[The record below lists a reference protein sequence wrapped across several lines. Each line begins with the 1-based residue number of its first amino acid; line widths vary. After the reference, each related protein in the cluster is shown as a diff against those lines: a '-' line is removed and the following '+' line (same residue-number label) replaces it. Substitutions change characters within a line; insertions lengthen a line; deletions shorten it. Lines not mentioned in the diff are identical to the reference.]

1 MSGSPNSSRIPS
13 VASTDSF
20 DDTDR
25 RSAATAATTATSSV
39 AASLFPTAPPEFT
52 PDQQSALITKY
63 NDTSLVAASRS
74 DYDRAIHAWIR
85 AIHASPSSFATYID
99 TWAQQIYNKNPIR
112 HHISNIRLRRTIYSP
127 NSLANLLLIV
137 SSVVHYIA
145 LLLAILFVIARH
157 MPSMLPA
164 ALRPAEQP
172 LANPTIFDHAY
183 AYTFGLIVDFSHKT
197 AQVSFDIAY
206 SIVAAIFLWILGT
219 WAGSSLHKY
228 SEFIRRKGTLDRLES
243 KFLAEFR
250 AAITSQLRTHL
261 TVPLLE
267 TYRSLLLLGPVQRA
281 EMLATYG
288 RADEDLATLHTFILN
303 QLATIAM
310 SPQMETLCVSQMN
323 ADMFKELVSLSTTDY
338 IDSYVQFYAA
348 LQNAGQSQVCA
359 IQTGAYDS
367 MKSLLRFSVNTALYG
382 PTAATLQAVGK
393 TLTPAPPNTS

>member
-1 MSGSPNSSRIPS
+1 MSGPSSIPS

-25 RSAATAATTATSSV
+25 RSSAHTTSSSV
-39 AASLFPTAPPEFT
+39 ASSLFPTAPPEFT
-52 PDQQSALITKY
+52 PAQQTALITKY
-63 NDTSLVAASRS
+63 NDTSLAAASRS
-74 DYDRAIHAWIR
+74 DYDKAIHAWIR
-85 AIHASPSSFATYID
+85 AIHQSPSPFATYIE

-112 HHISNIRLRRTIYSP
+112 YHISNIRLRRTIYTP

-137 SSVVHYIA
+137 SSIIHYIA
-145 LLLAILFVIARH
+145 LLLAVLFVIARH

-164 ALRPAEQP
+164 ALRPTEEP
-172 LANPTIFDHAY
+172 IANPTILDY
-183 AYTFGLIVDFSHKT
+183 AYSYTLGLVVDFSHKT
-197 AQVSFDIAY
+197 VQVGFDIGY
-206 SIVAAIFLWILGT
+206 SVVAAVFLWVFGT
-219 WAGSSLHKY
+219 WAGSSLQRY
-228 SEFIRRKGTLDRLES
+228 SEFIRRKGTLDHLES

-323 ADMFKELVSLSTTDY
+323 ADMFKELVALSTTEY
-338 IDSYVQFYAA
+338 IDSYAKFYAA
-348 LQNAGQSQVCA
+348 LQNAGQSQVTA
-359 IQTGAYDS
+359 IQAGAYDS

-393 TLTPAPPNTS
+393 TLTPATPNTP

>member
-1 MSGSPNSSRIPS
+1 MSSGPTSIPS

-25 RSAATAATTATSSV
+25 RSSAHTTSSSV
-39 AASLFPTAPPEFT
+39 ASSLFPTAPPEFT
-52 PDQQSALITKY
+52 PAQQSALITKY
-63 NDTSLVAASRS
+63 NDTSLAAASRS
-74 DYDRAIHAWIR
+74 DYDKAIHTWIR
-85 AIHASPSSFATYID
+85 AIHASPSSFATYIE

-112 HHISNIRLRRTIYSP
+112 YHISNIRLRRTIYTP
-127 NSLANLLLIV
+127 NSLANLLLIA
-137 SSVVHYIA
+137 SSVIHYIA
-145 LLLAILFVIARH
+145 LLLAVLFVIARH

-164 ALRPAEQP
+164 AIRPTEQP
-172 LANPTIFDHAY
+172 IANPTLLDHAY
-183 AYTFGLIVDFSHKT
+183 TYTLGFIVDFSHKT
-197 AQVSFDIAY
+197 VQVGFDIGY
-206 SIVAAIFLWILGT
+206 SVVAAVFLWVLGT
-219 WAGSSLHKY
+219 WTGSSLQRY

-243 KFLAEFR
+243 KFLTEFR

-323 ADMFKELVSLSTTDY
+323 ADMFKELVALSTTEY
-338 IDSYVQFYAA
+338 IDSYAKFYSA
-348 LQNAGQSQVCA
+348 LQNAGQSQVAA
-359 IQTGAYDS
+359 IQAGAYDS

-393 TLTPAPPNTS
+393 TLTPGTPNTP

>member
-1 MSGSPNSSRIPS
+1 M
-13 VASTDSF
+13 ASTDSF

-25 RSAATAATTATSSV
+25 RSATNSATSSV
-39 AASLFPTAPPEFT
+39 ASSLFPTAPPEFT
-52 PDQQSALITKY
+52 PDQQTALITKY
-63 NDTSLVAASRS
+63 NATSLAAAERS
-74 DYDRAIHAWIR
+74 DYDRAIHTWIR
-85 AIHASPSSFATYID
+85 AIHQAPSPFAVYIE

-112 HHISNIRLRRTIYSP
+112 YHISNIRLRRTIYTP

-137 SSVVHYIA
+137 SSVIHYIA
-145 LLLAILFVIARH
+145 LLLAVLFVIARH

-164 ALRPAEQP
+164 AFRPPEQP
-172 LANPTIFDHAY
+172 IANPTILDY
-183 AYTFGLIVDFSHKT
+183 AYSYTLGFVVDFSHKT
-197 AQVSFDIAY
+197 VQVGFDIGY
-206 SIVAAIFLWILGT
+206 SIVAAIFLWVLGT

-288 RADEDLATLHTFILN
+288 RADEDLETLHTFILN

-310 SPQMETLCVSQMN
+310 SPQMEIQCVSQMN
-323 ADMFKELVSLSTTDY
+323 ADMFKELVALSTTEY
-338 IDSYVQFYAA
+338 IDSYAKFYSA
-348 LQNAGQSQVCA
+348 LQNAGHSQVAA
-359 IQTGAYDS
+359 IQAGAYDS

-393 TLTPAPPNTS
+393 TLTSAAQQPTTP

>member
-1 MSGSPNSSRIPS
+1 MSGPSSIPS

-25 RSAATAATTATSSV
+25 RSAATSSV
-39 AASLFPTAPPEFT
+39 ASSLFPTAPPEFT
-52 PDQQSALITKY
+52 TAQQTALITKY
-63 NDTSLVAASRS
+63 NATSLAAAERS
-74 DYDRAIHAWIR
+74 DYDKAIHTWIR
-85 AIHASPSSFATYID
+85 SIHQAPSPFAVYID

-112 HHISNIRLRRTIYSP
+112 YHISNIRLRRTIYTP

-137 SSVVHYIA
+137 SSIIHYIA
-145 LLLAILFVIARH
+145 LLLAALFVIARH

-164 ALRPAEQP
+164 AIRPTNHP
-172 LANPTIFDHAY
+172 IANPTLLDHAY
-183 AYTFGLIVDFSHKT
+183 AYTLGFIVDFSHKT
-197 AQVSFDIAY
+197 VQVGFDIGY
-206 SIVAAIFLWILGT
+206 SVVAAVFLWVLGT

-267 TYRSLLLLGPVQRA
+267 TYRGLLLLGPVQRA

-288 RADEDLATLHTFILN
+288 RADEELETLHTFILN

-310 SPQMETLCVSQMN
+310 SSQMEIQCVSQMN
-323 ADMFKELVSLSTTDY
+323 ADMFKELVALSTTEY
-338 IDSYVQFYAA
+338 IDSYAKFYSA
-348 LQNAGQSQVCA
+348 LQNAGQSQVAA
-359 IQTGAYDS
+359 IQVGAYDS

-393 TLTPAPPNTS
+393 TLTPALPNTT